1 MYPADPEGEPSE
13 VYNCRCKVVA
23 YFPNI
28 SKDRGT
34 GKSVESY
41 EKWLNDR
48 DNKAVLLQLKQQT
61 AIHKAS
67 KYTETITANTND
79 GYKVSGIK
87 QGKQMSIEKADKGN
101 ANPLYVLKNDE
112 YTRNCQRCVWAY
124 ELRRRGYDVIAS
136 EKILNGDTLS
146 IMTNKNGWANV
157 AKNGINQLER
167 MDSSTGNGCKKNIE
181 AYMKTCGDGTRA
193 IVRVRWQNYQSGHV
207 FIAEQVGDTTR
218 FIDPQS
224 GDTDV
229 SGYFGKGMIKPSQT
243 YLLRIDDKELTP
255 LISKCAKGK
264 KNDKY

>member
-1 MYPADPEGEPSE
+1 MYLDE

-23 YFPNI
+23 YFPNH

-34 GKSVESY
+34 GKSVETY
-41 EKWLNDR
+41 NKWLNDR

-79 GYKVSGIK
+79 GYKVLGVK
-87 QGKQMSIEKADKGN
+87 QGKQMSIEKVDKGN
-101 ANPLYVLKNDE
+101 SNPLYILNNKE
-112 YTRNCQRCVWAY
+112 YTWNCQRCVWAY

-136 EKILNGDTLS
+136 ERISSGDTLP

-157 AKNGINQLER
+157 AKNGINWLES
-167 MDSSTGNGCKKNIE
+167 MKSSTGNGCKKNIE
-181 AYMKTCGDGTRA
+181 SYMQTYGDGARA
-193 IVRVRWQNYQSGHV
+193 IVRVQWQQYSGGHV
-207 FIAEQVGDTTR
+207 FIAEQVGNNTR

-229 SGYFGKGMIKPSQT
+229 SRYFGKGMIKPSQT
-243 YLLRIDDKELTP
+243 YLLRIDNKEITS
-255 LISKCAKGK
+255 LISKCVKGK
-264 KNDKY
+264 SK